1 MCGKNFTCSARTKI
15 ALGSP
20 PRVREKQLILQFI
33 NYTSRITP
41 ASAGKTFFYH
51 VAMVDVQYRP
61 HVCGKNFPSNFQATP
76 VPGSLPRMR
85 EKRELE
91 AEMTSY
97 LGITPAYAGKT
108 IKCYRLYSL
117 NRDHP
122 RVCGKNCVWF
132 IFMLDKPGSP
142 PHMREKPCQNNKDA
156 DCTGITPACAG
167 KTCKRMYSHHL
178 EWDHPRVCGKNAT
191 ASNHFCPIPGSP
203 PRLREK
209 LRSHNFSRTLVLI
222 FPT

>member
-1 MCGKNFTCSARTKI
+1 
-15 ALGSP
+15 
-20 PRVREKQLILQFI
+20 
-33 NYTSRITP
+33 
-41 ASAGKTFFYH
+41 
-51 VAMVDVQYRP
+51 
-61 HVCGKNFPSNFQATP
+61 
-76 VPGSLPRMR
+76 MR

-203 PRLREK
+203 PRVREKPTVILTDDQALRITPACAGKTKALKSPLYYTQDHPRVCGKNHGFYFNGQKQMGSIPRLREK
-209 LRSHNFSRTLVLI
+209 HNHSKGHFLRPRITLAYAGKTYL
-222 FPT
+222 FLSYYLQS